1 MPDAIHKLDVLPL
14 PSVNRVDA
22 VARELE
28 RQIRSGAFEPNS
40 RLPSEQTMAA
50 QFGVSR
56 AVVREAIARLKS
68 DGLVLTKQGSGA
80 FVQDGEITS
89 LRLDPDIRKSLE
101 AVLSLAELRKGIEA
115 EAAALAAARRTRSDL
130 KAIEKA
136 LARVA
141 AITQAR
147 GDSARAD
154 LAFHRAIAEA
164 AHNPFYIAVLDYL
177 SQFLLTAIRVSR
189 GEAVLREDFAREV
202 EVEHL
207 NILDAIRRKDVS
219 AARLAAQI
227 HMDRARIRIRQAG
240 RDFWATNKRTSAELS
255 NVGALKRASRMVSAA
270 KHENVG
276 MTETPG
282 RSRRQAERRTKM
294 SRRASAEERTPRTGK
309 RSARKHGQRMAEI
322 DDGGPDEHS

>member
-1 MPDAIHKLDVLPL
+1 VRLA
-14 PSVNRVDA
+14 A
-22 VARELE
+22 E
-28 RQIRSGAFEPNS
+28 RRSE
-40 RLPSEQTMAA
+40 
-50 QFGVSR
+50 
-56 AVVREAIARLKS
+56 
-68 DGLVLTKQGSGA
+68 
-80 FVQDGEITS
+80 
-89 LRLDPDIRKSLE
+89 
-101 AVLSLAELRKGIEA
+101 AEL
-115 EAAALAAARRTRSDL
+115 AALAAA
-130 KAIEKA
+130 
-136 LARVA
+136 A
-141 AITQAR
+141 AAMR
-147 GDSARAD
+147 ANLHDPAAYYRAD